1 MGFSLRDRVRS
12 FGYAGNGLRVLVSSQ
27 HNARI
32 HAVLTVLAIA
42 LGFALGISGIE
53 WCAIVLAI
61 GLVWLAEGCNTALEL
76 LADAAVPEPS
86 EKVGAAKDVA
96 AGSVLVAAVAAALVG
111 AIVFLPRLLAL
122 VTA

>member
-12 FGYAGNGLRVLVSSQ
+12 FGYAGKGLRVLVSGQ
-27 HNARI
+27 HNAWI

-42 LGFALGISGIE
+42 LGFGLGISALE

-61 GLVWLAEGCNTALEL
+61 ALVWLAEGFNTALEL
-76 LADAAVPEPS
+76 LADAAAPEPS

-96 AGSVLVAAVAAALVG
+96 AGGVLVAAVAAALVG

-122 VTA
+122 ATA

>member
-12 FGYAGNGLRVLVSSQ
+12 FGYAGNGLRVLVLGQ
-27 HNARI
+27 HNAWI
-32 HAVLTVLAIA
+32 HAGLTVLVIV
-42 LGFALGISGIE
+42 LGLGLGISGSE